1 MTRSPQG
8 GASCALGLPGE
19 CGFVEPTLLPA
30 PLAVDV
36 SARALEALSGRLSSA
51 PVDAVF
57 LYDFDRVAVSAHT
70 HLAEQFHILGPEG
83 WESAASVEQRRALLK
98 SACALHRRKGTKWSI
113 VRALGILGL
122 DADIEE
128 WFEYGGEPHYF
139 RVIID
144 GTDSGAPDLARAIRT
159 AIEWKNARSH
169 LEVVRIRL
177 RAQAPVHISA
187 AAQFAHTIHIG
198 PQIDTSAEPAPC
210 RLAARAGALAETI
223 VSVYPARSF
232 GRYDVSVQALA
243 IPCVAG
249 VAVVEQVSTGAL
261 Q

>member
-1 MTRSPQG
+1 
-8 GASCALGLPGE
+8 
-19 CGFVEPTLLPA
+19 
-30 PLAVDV
+30 
-36 SARALEALSGRLSSA
+36 
-51 PVDAVF
+51 
-57 LYDFDRVAVSAHT
+57 
-70 HLAEQFHILGPEG
+70 EG
-83 WESAASVEQRRALLK
+83 WELAASVEQRRALLK
-98 SACALHRRKGTKWSI
+98 SACALHRRMGTKWSI

-159 AIEWKNARSH
+159 ALEWKNARSH

-177 RAQAPVHISA
+177 RAQAPVHVSA
-187 AAQFAHTIHIG
+187 AAQFAHTIHVG
-198 PQIDTSAEPAPC
+198 PQIDARAEPAPC
-210 RLAARAGALAETI
+210 RLAARAAACAETI